1 MTINSIFKTDGLKSK
16 TTVWNHKLV
25 SLLINENKKL
35 DSVRPYVSNSDTI
48 NKMEE
53 EKSII

>member
-16 TTVWNHKLV
+16 TTVCNRKLI